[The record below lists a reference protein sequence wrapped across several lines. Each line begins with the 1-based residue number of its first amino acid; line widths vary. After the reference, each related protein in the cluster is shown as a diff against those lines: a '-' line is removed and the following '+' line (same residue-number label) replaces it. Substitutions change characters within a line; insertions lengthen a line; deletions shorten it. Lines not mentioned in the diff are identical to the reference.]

1 MPEYVPLPTKDALVD
16 PRARTPTWKRV
27 LLILFIGILVVLAYK
42 IRSSGRLAE
51 PEIIHA
57 ERYSREHKYRPA
69 ASPIIT
75 ETLKDGRIRIRGD
88 YHRTART
95 REEL

>member
-1 MPEYVPLPTKDALVD
+1 MPEYVPLPTKAALAES
-16 PRARTPTWKRV
+16 RARTPIWKRV
-27 LLILFIGILVVLAYK
+27 LVILFFAVLVALAYL
-42 IRSSGRLAE
+42 IRSAGPPE
-51 PEIIHA
+51 PEIIYA
-57 ERYSREHKYRPA
+57 DRYSKEHKYRPA

-88 YHRTART
+88 YIRTART